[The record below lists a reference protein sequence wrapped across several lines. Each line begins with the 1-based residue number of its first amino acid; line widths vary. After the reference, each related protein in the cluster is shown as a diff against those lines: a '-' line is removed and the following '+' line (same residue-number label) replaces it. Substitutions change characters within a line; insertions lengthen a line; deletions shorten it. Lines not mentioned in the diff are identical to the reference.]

1 MERRHHNRIPVEL
14 NAVLIG
20 EKTVPKGC
28 KVSNLS
34 QQGILLECV
43 PDGRVSTFQKGNIV
57 NVHLLFQQSGGCKYL
72 TKTADVKHA
81 DEYRVGVEFH
91 QPDSNLIE
99 FIKPCRSDSKHTL
112 DTPSAGI
119 SASGTEGPDM
129 QNAMN
134 VDFIDE
140 ASDTTTVTET
150 KEPDMATGKDRMV
163 FFTGLAFIAIAAG
176 LALGA
181 WLYTSH
187 INTRI
192 GALETV
198 TKKHTSELVEMQEW
212 ASPASMLEGK
222 FAFLN
227 AQMKAL
233 TNSFEKLENRLTKGS
248 STTPVGS
255 ATPPVRRTKSPVK
268 IVAQTETPA
277 ARASTG
283 ETTTAPVPAKS
294 VKKPA
299 ASVAKT
305 AEKRGKKTTATKKAA
320 ATAGAA
326 AGAWVINL
334 TSSPDKAD
342 ADRFAARARTKDIPA
357 KLVKA
362 EVNGR
367 DYWRVQLT
375 GFASQNAARDYSGA
389 VREKLGLKDVWIFRQ

>member
-1 MERRHHNRIPVEL
+1 
-14 NAVLIG
+14 
-20 EKTVPKGC
+20 
-28 KVSNLS
+28 
-34 QQGILLECV
+34 
-43 PDGRVSTFQKGNIV
+43 
-57 NVHLLFQQSGGCKYL
+57 
-72 TKTADVKHA
+72 
-81 DEYRVGVEFH
+81 
-91 QPDSNLIE
+91 
-99 FIKPCRSDSKHTL
+99 
-112 DTPSAGI
+112 
-119 SASGTEGPDM
+119 
-129 QNAMN
+129 
-134 VDFIDE
+134 
-140 ASDTTTVTET
+140 
-150 KEPDMATGKDRMV
+150 MATGKDRMV
-163 FFTGLAFIAIAAG
+163 FFTGLAFMAIAAG

-255 ATPPVRRTKSPVK
+255 ATQPAGSAALPVGSATAPVGSTAPPVRRTKPPVK

-305 AEKRGKKTTATKKAA
+305 AEKRGKKTTATKKPA

-375 GFASQNAARDYSGA
+375 GFASQDAARDYSGA